1 MSEWAIR
8 ARFSAKLIEEHGLQ
22 TFPMAIFE
30 GICGGEQPFVFL
42 IMQKIKIHPD
52 GPALSRIVV
61 GAWRWHAVSSQQIET
76 LIKTSLSAGITTFDH
91 ADIYGDY
98 SCEEVF
104 GNVLRSNSALRNQ
117 MELVTKCGIKLLS
130 DKRPDHW
137 IKHYDTSKEHIIWSA
152 ENSLKMLAT
161 DRVDVLLLHRPD
173 PLLNP
178 TEVAEAF
185 TILRKQGKVLH
196 FGVSNFS
203 TSQTEML
210 QSYLSFPLVTNQIEL
225 SLFQHQDFFNGTVDS
240 LLKHRISP
248 MAWSPLGGGKHFED
262 GQIKSQLENLSH
274 HYKSTPTQ
282 LLLAWLMKHPATVFP
297 ILGTTKPERIE
308 EGAKSTSINL
318 DRQHWFEML
327 KWVTGKDVR

>member
-1 MSEWAIR
+1 
-8 ARFSAKLIEEHGLQ
+8 
-22 TFPMAIFE
+22 
-30 GICGGEQPFVFL
+30 
-42 IMQKIKIHPD
+42 MQKVKIHPD

-76 LIKTSLSAGITTFDH
+76 LIKTSLSSGITSFDH

-104 GNVLRSNSALRNQ
+104 GNVLRNNSALRNE

-137 IKHYDTSKEHIIWSA
+137 IKHYDTSKEHIIWSV

-161 DRVDVLLLHRPD
+161 DRIDVLLLHRPD

-185 TILRKQGKVLH
+185 TILKKQGKVLH
-196 FGVSNFS
+196 FGVSNFT
-203 TSQTEML
+203 TSQTEVL
-210 QSYLSFPLVTNQIEL
+210 QSYLPFPLVTNQIEL
-225 SLFQHQDFFNGTVDS
+225 SLFNHEDFFNGTVDA
-240 LLKHRISP
+240 LTKHRISP

-262 GQIKSQLENLSH
+262 GQMKSQLENLSN

-282 LLLAWLMKHPATVFP
+282 LLLAWLMRHPASVFP

-308 EGAKSTSINL
+308 EGAKSISVNL